1 MLFHCAVLAIAALST
16 IDLAVVSEPTSINI
30 ANAKTTFNKRS
41 LLHFDSDKTG
51 GPPNRLLR
59 AANTIGNGKEN
70 SDVDEKNEAR
80 GGLPGLLQIEGLGA
94 TVSKAKIP
102 QQFKDWLRYSFT
114 MEETFKLLKL
124 DDELSAL
131 LANPK
136 LGVWIQYGR
145 LVGEENKLASSPVI
159 TELTKRYGVAQL
171 SESIQAAKQ
180 SVWTRKIAQELE
192 DLQLKRWLDAKTDP
206 TIVFVQLGLKV
217 SKPVLEKSPN
227 KLVIAR
233 YIKMYN
239 ELYPKI

>member
-171 SESIQAAKQ
+171 SESIQAAK
-180 SVWTRKIAQELE
+180 
-192 DLQLKRWLDAKTDP
+192 
-206 TIVFVQLGLKV
+206 
-217 SKPVLEKSPN
+217 
-227 KLVIAR
+227 
-233 YIKMYN
+233 
-239 ELYPKI
+239 